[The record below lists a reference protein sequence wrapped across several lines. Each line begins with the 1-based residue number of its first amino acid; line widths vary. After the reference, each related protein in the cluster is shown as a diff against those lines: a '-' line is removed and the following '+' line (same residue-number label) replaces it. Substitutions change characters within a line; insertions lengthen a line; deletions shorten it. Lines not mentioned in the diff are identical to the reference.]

1 MKIVGSDKPEF
12 FECAAIMRKY
22 LPHINFMPHCKIIY
36 DDNRYYGLIT
46 YDSDTVMYDH
56 IILDKTVCN
65 PEFIFMVIT
74 TLFQFGVIINS
85 FIEIDNTKA
94 QRFVKGVGFI
104 NTGTIRQSP
113 KPLAIWSMTL
123 VEWENNRIRRHF
135 LEKQT
140 QKQ

>member
-1 MKIVGSDKPEF
+1 MKIVGADKPEF

-46 YDSDTVMYDH
+46 SDSDTVMYDH

-94 QRFVKGVGFI
+94 QRFVKGVGFT

-113 KPLAIWSMTL
+113 KPLTIWSMTL

-135 LEKQT
+135 LKKQT